1 MQIAIMMR
9 AMDQDSGHRAI
20 IEGLVDNMLQM
31 DQLNTYLLLYRTDKW
46 LGRFSSYPNVK
57 EVLLKAPH
65 KLVWDQVA
73 VPYTAWREG
82 ADVIYNPKFSVPLV
96 THCPVVMGL
105 HEPVW
110 WAWPEHYE
118 WLDVRYMR
126 LMFPLY
132 CRKTSHFFAISDFV
146 IGENRKYLGLPFDNA
161 TVTYPAPKEYF
172 KPIEDLAALE
182 RFRLEYDLPRR
193 FIVSVTRVDHPGL
206 DGSTS
211 FFPGKNVETTVR
223 AFMMC
228 RDHIPHKLV
237 IAGRRVREYLLH
249 LGFTDSDLE
258 DIHFTDFVP
267 HEQVPMLYN
276 LAELF
281 ILPSFY
287 ESYAMTFVEAMS
299 CGCPAIAAQTGACPE
314 ISGGAA
320 LLADPYDPA
329 DFADKMMR
337 VLKNNDVRQQL
348 KSKSLKRAADFKWKR
363 TAGILLEEL
372 TRVVSNGSTASS
384 SA

>member
-1 MQIAIMMR
+1 MKIAIMMR

-20 IEGLVDNMLQM
+20 IEGLVDNLLRI
-31 DQLNTYLLLYRTDKW
+31 DQENSYLLLYRTDKW
-46 LGRFSSYPNVK
+46 LGRFSSAENVK
-57 EVLLKAPH
+57 EVLVKAPH
-65 KLVWDQVA
+65 KLAWDQVA
-73 VPYTAWREG
+73 VPYRAWREG

-110 WAWPEHYE
+110 WAWPDHYE

-146 IGENRKYLGLPFDNA
+146 IGENRKHLGLPFDNV

-172 KPIEDLAALE
+172 RPIDDAAALE
-182 RFRLEYDLPRR
+182 QFRNEYNLPQR

-223 AFMMC
+223 AFMLC

-249 LGFTDSDLE
+249 LGFTDSDLK

-267 HEQVPMLYN
+267 HEEIPKLHN

-287 ESYAMTFVEAMS
+287 ESYAMAFVEAMA
-299 CGCPAIAAQTGACPE
+299 CGCPTIAAQTGACPE

-320 LLADPYDPA
+320 LLADPYDPT
-329 DFADKMMR
+329 DFADR
-337 VLKNNDVRQQL
+337 IIQVLTDKDLYLEL
-348 KSKSLKRAADFKWKR
+348 KSKSLERAATFKWER
-363 TAGILLEEL
+363 TARIALEGL
-372 TRVVSNGSTASS
+372 KRVVNGTN
-384 SA
+384 